1 MDSVKERISECIA
14 ARGSYT
20 SDKQK
25 FSSYPFAFDR
35 NCPYGVSDKE
45 IIDKNNI
52 KVCQPHLPP
61 FQNQYTIH
69 SHFQDL
75 FLKPDCPSCTPSEP
89 NACNNT
95 SNLSNLNNNP
105 ECIKNDCLVVD
116 PNATQF
122 ATIPLGSCFDR
133 ELKTNQRDSN
143 ANKNMNIGNIGNIIS
158 SSILSTSRSL
168 SLDPVQIFLGDISM
182 ALSWIL
188 GVFIVLTV
196 ISYLA
201 RTAGLQ

>member
-1 MDSVKERISECIA
+1 AFLLYIHMDLGNKRIGECIA
-14 ARGSYT
+14 ARGSFT

-25 FSSYPFAFDR
+25 YSSYPFAFDR

-75 FLKPDCPSCTPSEP
+75 FLKPDCPSCIEGPPSV
-89 NACNNT
+89 CDKT
-95 SNLSNLNNNP
+95 SDLNNNP

-122 ATIPLGSCFDR
+122 ATIPLGRSLYC
-133 ELKTNQRDSN
+133 EKNKESN
-143 ANKNMNIGNIGNIIS
+143 MEKVIS
-158 SSILSTSRSL
+158 SSILSPSR
-168 SLDPVQIFLGDISM
+168 LDPIETFLGDISM
-182 ALSWIL
+182 ALSWVIAI
-188 GVFIVLTV
+188 FIVLT
-196 ISYLA
+196 IIAYLA
-201 RTAGLQ
+201 RSVGLRQN